1 MWFYVQY
8 GISILLFLNLGLRM
22 IFNVFKSSEANEATN
37 KIPNN
42 LTIDKFLAIDL
53 ASASYS
59 AFVFWFISIQTP
71 ETMMDPNMKNII
83 NYMVAAVIALAL
95 GRFFI
100 LQLVVP
106 SVSKMLLTLVS
117 MLVDVKGFAILM
129 LLYCL
134 IMTQIFST
142 MY

>member
-1 MWFYVQY
+1 
-8 GISILLFLNLGLRM
+8 
-22 IFNVFKSSEANEATN
+22 
-37 KIPNN
+37 
-42 LTIDKFLAIDL
+42 
-53 ASASYS
+53 
-59 AFVFWFISIQTP
+59 
-71 ETMMDPNMKNII
+71 MDPGRKNII

-134 IMTQIFST
+134 IMIQIFST
-142 MY
+142 MYQDTNPQFFEKLYTSI